1 MSNSIECQDKLL
13 NGVCTKGRDCSIC
26 NRNNATDG
34 LDINSQE
41 YVPKNRSKK
50 TEENGKLNLNLQ
62 AKECVPS
69 RPLNIQNVEYIE
81 EDDDGNDEVNQE
93 EFDMIEND
101 IINDEILNEMGEI
114 DDSEDGEKW
123 YPKYKDCECCKGY
136 VYNCKGDVC
145 QSLGQCY
152 CKMKDDCEE
161 D

>member
-1 MSNSIECQDKLL
+1 MSNLIECQDKLL

-26 NRNNATDG
+26 NRNTTDG

-62 AKECVPS
+62 AKEYVPS

-101 IINDEILNEMGEI
+101 IINDYGGESFLGWLGDGEVFRLNGMNEEDTLQAINLAKSI
-114 DDSEDGEKW
+114 DDEITFIICHLDL
-123 YPKYKDCECCKGY
+123 YDKD
-136 VYNCKGDVC
+136 
-145 QSLGQCY
+145 
-152 CKMKDDCEE
+152 
-161 D
+161 

>member
-1 MSNSIECQDKLL
+1 MSNLIECQDKLL

-62 AKECVPS
+62 AKEYVPS

-152 CKMKDDCEE
+152 CNMKDDCEE

>member
-62 AKECVPS
+62 AKEYVPS

-81 EDDDGNDEVNQE
+81 EVE
-93 EFDMIEND
+93 ENNEELDMIMKDMIEND
-101 IINDEILNEMGEI
+101 ILDEMAENDSL
-114 DDSEDGEKW
+114 DSDSADEDKW